1 MLLLLMFLVPT
12 RNLQQNIRNLLQ
24 TDPGKQHNLINIFIV
39 VVLGAG
45 QEPAPAHSEPVADRP
60 WETA

>member
-1 MLLLLMFLVPT
+1 M
-12 RNLQQNIRNLLQ
+12 
-24 TDPGKQHNLINIFIV
+24 INIYIV

-45 QEPAPAHSEPVADRP
+45 QEPAPAYSEPVADRP